1 MQELPIGIQDFE
13 MLRRDN
19 LLYVDKTARLL
30 ELIKNGRRY
39 FLSRPRRFGKS
50 LTLSTLEAMFSGRA
64 DLFYGLSAE
73 SWVQECAKNPLP
85 VLRFDI
91 SACECK
97 TVSLF
102 KQSLKDML
110 SRFARRFNVDFHSKT
125 ISGMFQDLIEGVYKS
140 KGYIVLLID
149 EYDKPILDNIGDIKK
164 VEKLRSELRSFYSV
178 LKSFDYFRFIFL
190 TGISKFSKVGVFSVL
205 NNLLDISLSG
215 QYGDI
220 TGYTQEEL
228 EHNFGEWI
236 DFTASKMGMSR
247 CEILERLRDYYD
259 GFSFNGNTRL
269 YNPFSILS
277 FFAMEEFNNYWYES
291 GSPSFIVEWMKQ
303 HKIQEPEDYR
313 HKIVM
318 NNFVNSEEIERA
330 DPSSFLFQSGYLTI
344 EKKQDQLLTLDYPNR
359 EVLDSISSM
368 YLKLVYKVEGY
379 AMLGNEIWKA
389 LREGNISEVVRL
401 YNVALGG
408 IAYDDYSKNRNE
420 FWYRSMFVMLLRG
433 AGIISYSEPHTSRG
447 RADVIINFQNLFLVL
462 EFKFAEKSS
471 DVEKKRLKGK
481 QQINAMEYAKNY
493 DVEERKVITAVLV
506 ADDEKRQVFFQ
517 S

>member
-50 LTLSTLEAMFSGRA
+50 LTLSTLEAMFSGRVE
-64 DLFYGLSAE
+64 LFNVLFAV
-73 SWVQECAKNPLP
+73 SWVQERSKNPLP

-91 SACECK
+91 SACETG

-102 KQSLKDML
+102 KQSLKEML

-149 EYDKPILDNIGDIKK
+149 EYDKPILDNIGNIKK
-164 VEKLRSELRSFYSV
+164 AEKLRSELRSFYSV

-228 EHNFGEWI
+228 EGNFVEWI
-236 DFTASKMGMSR
+236 DLTASKMGMSR
-247 CEILERLRDYYD
+247 SEILERLRDYYD
-259 GFSFNGNTRL
+259 GFSFNGDTRL

-277 FFAMEEFNNYWYES
+277 FFAMGEFNNYWYES
-291 GSPSFIVEWMKQ
+291 GSPSFIVEWMKR

-313 HKIVM
+313 HKVVM

-344 EKKQDQLLTLDYPNR
+344 EKKQDRLLTLDYPNR
-359 EVLDSISSM
+359 EVLDSISTM

-389 LREGNISEVVRL
+389 LREGDISEVVNL

-420 FWYRSMFVMLLRG
+420 FWYRSMLVMLLRG
-433 AGIISYSEPHTSRG
+433 AGIISYSEPHTSLG
-447 RADVIINFQNLFLVL
+447 RADVVINFQDKIIVL
-462 EFKFAEKSS
+462 EFKFAKHNS
-471 DVEKKRLKGK
+471 DVEKMKREGE
-481 QQINAMEYAKNY
+481 QQIQERHYAQSYAKSNR
-493 DVEERKVITAVLV
+493 EIITAVIV
-506 ADDEKRQVFFQ
+506 ADGEKRQVVL
-517 S
+517 

>member
-1 MQELPIGIQDFE
+1 MKL
-13 MLRRDN
+13 
-19 LLYVDKTARLL
+19 V
-30 ELIKNGRRY
+30 
-39 FLSRPRRFGKS
+39 
-50 LTLSTLEAMFSGRA
+50 
-64 DLFYGLSAE
+64 
-73 SWVQECAKNPLP
+73 
-85 VLRFDI
+85 
-91 SACECK
+91 
-97 TVSLF
+97 
-102 KQSLKDML
+102 KQSLKEML

-149 EYDKPILDNIGDIKK
+149 EYDKPILDNIGNIKK
-164 VEKLRSELRSFYSV
+164 AEKLRSELRSFYSV

-228 EHNFGEWI
+228 EGNFVEWI
-236 DFTASKMGMSR
+236 DLTASKMGMSR
-247 CEILERLRDYYD
+247 SEILERLRDYYD
-259 GFSFNGNTRL
+259 GFSFNGDTRL

-277 FFAMEEFNNYWYES
+277 FFAMGEFNNYWYES
-291 GSPSFIVEWMKQ
+291 GSPSFIVEWMKR

-313 HKIVM
+313 HKVVM

-344 EKKQDQLLTLDYPNR
+344 EKKQDRLLTLDYPNR
-359 EVLDSISSM
+359 EVLDSISTM

-389 LREGNISEVVRL
+389 LREGDISEVVNL

-420 FWYRSMFVMLLRG
+420 FWYRSMLVMLLRG
-433 AGIISYSEPHTSRG
+433 AGIISYSEPHTSLG
-447 RADVIINFQNLFLVL
+447 RADVVINFQDKIIVL
-462 EFKFAEKSS
+462 EFKFAKHNS
-471 DVEKKRLKGK
+471 DVEKMKREGE
-481 QQINAMEYAKNY
+481 QQIQERHYAQSYAKSNR
-493 DVEERKVITAVLV
+493 EIITAVIV
-506 ADDEKRQVFFQ
+506 ADGEKRQVVL
-517 S
+517 